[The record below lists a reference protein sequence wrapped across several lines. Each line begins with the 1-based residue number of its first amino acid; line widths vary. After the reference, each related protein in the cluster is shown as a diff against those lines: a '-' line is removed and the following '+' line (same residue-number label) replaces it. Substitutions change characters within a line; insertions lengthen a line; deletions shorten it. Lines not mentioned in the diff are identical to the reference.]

1 MRKNFTLLFL
11 MGIFGLFTTNLFAQQ
26 DATIDPADIRY
37 WIGEGENQAVLIVNW
52 AEPDTALAW
61 GYRFDAET
69 VTVQEMMDKIT
80 EVDSRLSYTPGPWG
94 LGDILFND
102 GTLEM
107 GITAGGYWMFNV
119 DGEMAQVGYDQ
130 QTVANGNY
138 VKWGDTN
145 CGTMVD
151 PETWAYVWKAPVAAV
166 YPLADE
172 STIDPDLIRYW
183 VGEGENEVVFAVNW
197 NEPDTCLAWGYRF
210 SEENVTVKHIMD
222 ALKDAD
228 PRFDYVDIG
237 WGVGDIY
244 YTDANLDLALYGT
257 YWMYNVNGSMAMLG
271 FDQQT
276 VENGDFIKWGD
287 ESCGTEIA
295 PWTYVW
301 ESPVAAVYP
310 YAEEAMID
318 FTDIVYWVGE
328 GANEIIF
335 AVNWNEPD
343 RCLAWGYRFVEE
355 TVTVKEVM
363 DAIAEADRR
372 FSYVAGDWGVDDI
385 IFNVDSE
392 ELHYS
397 LAGQWWL
404 FNVNGS
410 MAMLG
415 YDQQTVE
422 NGDFIKWGDESC
434 ATEIAQWSYVWT
446 QEVEPVWMNTGVVES
461 QDNTLSV
468 YPNPAVNETFVT
480 IENAGM
486 NTVSLYDMQGRLVNT
501 MSVDAMAGEQ
511 IRLSTEML
519 NSGVYFVTVS
529 NESTVRT
536 AKLVVK

>member
-11 MGIFGLFTTNLFAQQ
+11 LGIFGLFTTNLFAQQ
-26 DATIDPADIRY
+26 DATIDPDNIRY
-37 WIGEGENQAVLIVNW
+37 WIGEGENEVVFIVNW

-61 GYRFDAET
+61 GFRFNDESI
-69 VTVQEMMDKIT
+69 TVQEMMDKIT
-80 EVDSRLSYTPGPWG
+80 DVDTRLSYTPGPWG
-94 LGDILFND
+94 LGDILFKD
-102 GTLEM
+102 DVLDL

-130 QTVANGNY
+130 QTVTNGNY

-145 CGTMVD
+145 CGTIVD
-151 PETWAYVWKAPVAAV
+151 PENWVYVWEAPVVAV

-172 STIDPDLIRYW
+172 AMIDPESIRYW
-183 VGEGENEVVFAVNW
+183 VGEGENEVIFAVNW

-210 SEENVTVKHIMD
+210 NEETVTVKHIMD
-222 ALKDAD
+222 AIKGADA
-228 PRFDYVDIG
+228 RFDYVDIG
-237 WGVGDIY
+237 WGVGNIY
-244 YTDANLDLALYGT
+244 YEDGVLDLSLYGT

-276 VENGDFIKWGD
+276 VVDGDFIKWGD

-295 PWTYVW
+295 PWTLVW
-301 ESPVAAVYP
+301 ESEVGAVYP
-310 YAEEAMID
+310 YANEAKIE
-318 FTDIVYWVGE
+318 FSDILYWVGE
-328 GANEIIF
+328 GENEIVF
-335 AVNWNEPD
+335 AVNWNEPN
-343 RCLAWGYRFVEE
+343 RCLAWGYRFSEE

-363 DAIAEADRR
+363 DAIAIADRR
-372 FSYVAGDWGVDDI
+372 FSYVPGDWGVDDI

-392 ELHYS
+392 ELHYD

-415 YDQQTVE
+415 YDQQTLE

-446 QEVEPVWMNTGVVES
+446 QEVEPVWMNTGVVENQS
-461 QDNTLSV
+461 NTLSV

-480 IENAGM
+480 VENAGL
-486 NTVSLYDMQGRLVNT
+486 NTISVYDIQGRMVST
-501 MSVDAMAGEQ
+501 ESVEAMAGEQ
-511 IRLSTEML
+511 VRISTEML
-519 NSGVYFVTVS
+519 NAGVYFVTVS
-529 NESTVRT
+529 NESAVRT